1 MAQTFDILL
10 LPGDGIGVEVTDAA
24 RKVLEAATAKRSIS
38 LKFETRLVGGACYD
52 ECGEFLTDD
61 TLQRARESDAVLFG
75 SEGGPKWDVL
85 DLNWAP
91 ERRSGLTRLRR
102 QLQLFA
108 NLRPIRPLN
117 CLIERST
124 LKPEVI
130 TGVDFI
136 ILRELCGGIYF
147 GEPRGISRG
156 SDGEMRGFETQVYSE
171 SEVVRISRVA
181 FHLARQ
187 RRKKVTSVEKSNVM
201 ESGFLWRQVITR
213 IGKEEFPDIQLEHMY
228 ADNAAMQIVKDPRQF
243 DILVT
248 DNLFGDLLS
257 DCAAMITG
265 SLGMLPSAALTSPDA
280 GGRQLGLYEPIHGSA
295 NDLAGKGIANP
306 VGAILSAAML
316 ARYSLKSPEAAD
328 AIEKAV
334 EAVLVSGVRTADLGG
349 SASTSDMTE
358 AVIARL

>member
-1 MAQTFDILL
+1 
-10 LPGDGIGVEVTDAA
+10 
-24 RKVLEAATAKRSIS
+24 
-38 LKFETRLVGGACYD
+38 
-52 ECGEFLTDD
+52 
-61 TLQRARESDAVLFG
+61 
-75 SEGGPKWDVL
+75 
-85 DLNWAP
+85 
-91 ERRSGLTRLRR
+91 
-102 QLQLFA
+102 
-108 NLRPIRPLN
+108 
-117 CLIERST
+117 
-124 LKPEVI
+124 
-130 TGVDFI
+130 
-136 ILRELCGGIYF
+136 
-147 GEPRGISRG
+147 
-156 SDGEMRGFETQVYSE
+156 MRGFETQVYSE